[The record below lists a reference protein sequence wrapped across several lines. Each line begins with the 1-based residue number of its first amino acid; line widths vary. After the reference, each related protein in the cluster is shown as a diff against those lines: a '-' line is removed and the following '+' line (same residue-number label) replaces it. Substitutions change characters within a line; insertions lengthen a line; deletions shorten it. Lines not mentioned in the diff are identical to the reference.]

1 MKHPGTNSTTVP
13 VFYDPAGHRWPR
25 VRRTWLAIAVLV
37 TALTA
42 TLVASVL
49 INPVLPQLGL
59 RPVSALPHAFDTKT
73 KPPASTQTSP
83 GAKARRAEAVEFA
96 PTHEVA
102 PANNVDNPLAIG
114 FYVNWDDSSYES
126 LKRNVAQLDWLVP
139 EWGRLQEGSDPLA
152 RDIDSRVLD
161 LVRRE
166 RAEMRIIPLVQNYR
180 NERWDSALLEH
191 ALADQTSQARLIES
205 LVRFVNENKFAGVCI
220 DFEEVSAT
228 SQANLLLFMQT
239 LRAAFSLRGWIL
251 AQAVPFDNPDWNL
264 RAYAAVTDYI
274 LMMAYDQHWSASAAG
289 PIAAQDWFERNLASR
304 MRELEPAKTIICIG
318 SYGYNWTAGSEAR
331 EVTFQEAVLAARD
344 SEVLISFDPASK
356 NPYFSYEE
364 EDGSDH
370 TVWFLDG
377 VTAYN
382 QIIIASK
389 FHPAGY
395 ALWRLGSEDPSL
407 WGVFGAGSRQTNNS
421 PDSLKQIRFAYDVD
435 FEGAGEI
442 LQVTAQPQD

>member
-1 MKHPGTNSTTVP
+1 M
-13 VFYDPAGHRWPR
+13 AG
-25 VRRTWLAIAVLV
+25 A
-37 TALTA
+37 
-42 TLVASVL
+42 
-49 INPVLPQLGL
+49 
-59 RPVSALPHAFDTKT
+59 
-73 KPPASTQTSP
+73 
-83 GAKARRAEAVEFA
+83 
-96 PTHEVA
+96 
-102 PANNVDNPLAIG
+102 
-114 FYVNWDDSSYES
+114 
-126 LKRNVAQLDWLVP
+126 

-166 RAEMRIIPLVQNYR
+166 RAEMQIIPLVQNYR
-180 NERWDSALLEH
+180 NERWDPALLERT
-191 ALADQTSQARLIES
+191 LADQTSRARLIES
-205 LVRFVNENKFAGVCI
+205 LVRFVSENKFAGVCI

-264 RAYAAVTDYI
+264 RAYAAVTDYL

-318 SYGYNWTAGSEAR
+318 SYGYNWTAGREAT

-356 NPYFSYEE
+356 NPYFSYDE

-370 TVWFLDG
+370 TVWFLDA

-382 QIIIASK
+382 QIHRKQVS
-389 FHPAGY
+389 PAGY

-407 WGVFGAGSRQTNNS
+407 WELFGAGSRQTNNS

-442 LQVTAQPQD
+442 LQVTAQPQEGSRDIKIDPSSGLIAQENYTKTPSSYVIRRSGDHPGLVALTFDDGPDPLWTPRILEILKQENVPATFFIIGANGQANPNLVQRIVDEGHDIGNHTYSHPNLGEVPADH